1 MPRGLE
7 SETLH
12 AWGGGRR
19 LAASAAG
26 LFRCSEFAWEVRY
39 LVWCMG
45 AVWVCG
51 VISRSR
57 TCSDMPQS
65 QSHSSSTDSSCS
77 GRGSG
82 GSRVSGGTRS
92 SGSCRHRSSSDG
104 PGEASER
111 ENGCFLESQKGGV
124 KKQVTF

>member
-19 LAASAAG
+19 LAASAAE

-45 AVWVCG
+45 AVCG
-51 VISRSR
+51 VRCDFEIAH
-57 TCSDMPQS
+57 MQ
-65 QSHSSSTDSSCS
+65 
-77 GRGSG
+77 
-82 GSRVSGGTRS
+82 
-92 SGSCRHRSSSDG
+92 RH
-104 PGEASER
+104 AA
-111 ENGCFLESQKGGV
+111 V
-124 KKQVTF
+124 AVA